1 MPPDTDTFIALIVL
15 LCFAAASFFF
25 ALAESALFSLG
36 KWRVQQFVIREPRR
50 WNPVERLLAAPQDLL
65 ATIVLGNTFANGA
78 MIATALTMAHF
89 LGRWPFLPTAG
100 ALLLLLLLLCEVLP
114 KTLAVRQ
121 PEVWAP
127 RVAAPMRFFLD
138 LSSPVRHVAQWLDSL
153 LLKIFIPGSIK
164 PHVTLTDEE
173 YHELLEMACQQGA
186 LAATEKE
193 IIVQIIHLDR
203 RTVAE
208 VMRPRS
214 QMACL
219 SDELSLEEMTAAA
232 ARYPHRR
239 MPIFDETPD
248 TIVGVLNTRLLLAD
262 PQADLAEVVE
272 FPSFVPESMNLLQL
286 LKSFQR
292 QRHGMAIVLDEY
304 GATAGLVTLEDI
316 LHELFGEFHREGE
329 AQGFVMEKLGTGR
342 WRVNGTMLLQD
353 FQREYPALAVMPG
366 VVTMGGLV
374 TALAEVVPAA
384 GETVS
389 YRGLRLTVQAV
400 DDRRVKD
407 LLVEVATR

>member
-1 MPPDTDTFIALIVL
+1 MPPDTLIALLGV
-15 LCFAAASFFF
+15 LCFATASFFF
-25 ALAESALFSLG
+25 ALAESSLFSLG
-36 KWRVQQFVIREPRR
+36 KWRVQQFALREPRR
-50 WNPVERLLAAPQDLL
+50 WDPIKRLLDAPQDLL

-78 MIATALTMAHF
+78 MIATALTMSLF
-89 LGRWPFLPTAG
+89 LGRWPLWPTAG
-100 ALLLLLLLLCEVLP
+100 ALLILLLLLCEVLP
-114 KTLAVRQ
+114 KTLAMRQ

-127 RVAAPMRFFLD
+127 RVVRPMRFFLA
-138 LSSPVRHVAQWLDSL
+138 LSAPVRHVAQWLDAL

-164 PHVTLTDEE
+164 PLVTLTDEE
-173 YHELLEMACQQGA
+173 YQELLELACQQGA

-203 RTVAE
+203 RTVGE

-219 SDELSLEEMTAAA
+219 SDDLSVEEMIAV
-232 ARYPHRR
+232 ARQHPHRR
-239 MPIFDETPD
+239 LPIYDETPD

-262 PQADLAEVVE
+262 PQADLADVVE

-304 GATAGLVTLEDI
+304 SATAGLVTLEDI
-316 LHELFGEFHREGE
+316 LHELFGEFHSEGVAE
-329 AQGFVMEKLGTGR
+329 GFVMEKLGAGR
-342 WRVNGTMLLQD
+342 WRVNGTMVLED
-353 FQREYPALAVMPG
+353 FQREHPALSGLPG

-374 TALAEVVPAA
+374 TALAEVVPTA

-389 YRGLRLTVQAV
+389 HRGLRLTVQVA
-400 DDRRVKD
+400 DERRVKE
-407 LLVEVATR
+407 LLVEVIAR